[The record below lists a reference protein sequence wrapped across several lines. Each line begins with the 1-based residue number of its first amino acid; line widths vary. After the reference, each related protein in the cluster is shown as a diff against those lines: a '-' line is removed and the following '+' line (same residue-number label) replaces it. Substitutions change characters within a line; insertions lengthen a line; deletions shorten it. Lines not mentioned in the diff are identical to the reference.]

1 MPRRT
6 RSQSQPM
13 AQPPAGPTTWLRA
26 DYEFPSTFS
35 YRMPDVS
42 AQFAVGSPIPSPAAV
57 KLALVDTAIRWSGDV
72 NEGRR
77 IFDIIKTASICV
89 VPPPR
94 IARFR
99 AFIKRLKP
107 DKVVA
112 CANHPSYRV
121 SAKLRR
127 NRRPACP
134 FCGTIPDVNLPIL
147 EESTGVRD
155 YFLLDGPLSVFIEVP
170 QSDAAYVTWL
180 LQRIRHFGTSDSI
193 CWCVA
198 VCFESPDQALCP
210 QRFGDQSHAQGGLV
224 VRLSDLTQQSQF
236 NGFDPFRGN
245 VQQARL
251 EKAVY
256 VLPLRVRRSGE
267 TWAILERIR
276 TNTGGLT

>member
-1 MPRRT
+1 MPRHARSP
-6 RSQSQPM
+6 SQSV

-72 NEGRR
+72 NNGRR
-77 IFDIIKTASICV
+77 IFDAIKTARVCV

-94 IARFR
+94 MVRFR

-107 DKVVA
+107 P
-112 CANHPSYRV
+112 HS
-121 SAKLRR
+121 SAG
-127 NRRPACP
+127 PGAP
-134 FCGTIPDVNLPIL
+134 TV
-147 EESTGVRD
+147 ESTGVRD
-155 YFLLDGPLSVFIEVP
+155 YFLLDGPLSVFIGVP
-170 QSDAAYVTWL
+170 QSDAAYIAWL
-180 LQRIRHFGTSDSI
+180 LQRIRRFGTSDSV
-193 CWCVA
+193 CWCRGVREEA
-198 VCFESPDQALCP
+198 PDETLCP
-210 QRFGDQSHAQGGLV
+210 QPFGNLSHTQGGLV

-236 NGFDPFRGN
+236 DGFDPFKGN

-267 TWAILERIR
+267 TWVILERIR
-276 TNTGGLT
+276 TNAGGLT

>member
-1 MPRRT
+1 MPRRAHSP
-6 RSQSQPM
+6 SQSV

-42 AQFAVGSPIPSPAAV
+42 AQFAIGSPIPSPAAV

-72 NEGRR
+72 NKGRR
-77 IFDIIKTASICV
+77 IFDTIKTARVCV

-94 IARFR
+94 MVRFR

-107 DKVVA
+107 P
-112 CANHPSYRV
+112 HS
-121 SAKLRR
+121 SAG
-127 NRRPACP
+127 PGAP
-134 FCGTIPDVNLPIL
+134 TV
-147 EESTGVRD
+147 ESTGVRD
-155 YFLLDGPLSVFIEVP
+155 YFLLDGPLSVFIGVP
-170 QSDAAYVTWL
+170 QSDAAYIAWL
-180 LQRIRHFGTSDSI
+180 LQRIRRFGTSDSV
-193 CWCVA
+193 CWCRGVREEA
-198 VCFESPDQALCP
+198 PDETLCP
-210 QRFGDQSHAQGGLV
+210 RSLGNLSHAQGGLV

-236 NGFDPFRGN
+236 DGFDPFRGN

-267 TWAILERIR
+267 TWVILERI
-276 TNTGGLT
+276 